1 MFKKI
6 KNTLAKVISKNEPKN
21 QVKKNTY
28 KKKYNSNYR
37 KKRTNYQTNRTSQ
50 KNVNINSDSERNLK
64 VTSPQRS
71 SPQRSSPQRSSPQ
84 RSSPQRSSL
93 NSGGEVNKT
102 MNYRSLASYRKRRMK
117 LDPALPEDVAFR
129 SPEEGGDITLKIRQT
144 HSFYS
149 QKDKAR
155 IIFYDKSL
163 FIDHSE

>member
-6 KNTLAKVISKNEPKN
+6 KSTISKVISRDEPKK
-21 QVKKNTY
+21 QVIKNTY

-37 KKRTNYQTNRTSQ
+37 KKRTNYQTNRTNQ
-50 KNVNINSDSERNLK
+50 KNANINSESERNLK
-64 VTSPQRS
+64 VTAPQRS
-71 SPQRSSPQRSSPQ
+71 AP
-84 RSSPQRSSL
+84 

>member
-64 VTSPQRS
+64 VT

>member
-64 VTSPQRS
+64 VT
-71 SPQRSSPQRSSPQ
+71 SPQRSSPQ

>member
-64 VTSPQRS
+64 VT
-71 SPQRSSPQRSSPQ
+71 SPQ

>member
-1 MFKKI
+1 
-6 KNTLAKVISKNEPKN
+6 
-21 QVKKNTY
+21 
-28 KKKYNSNYR
+28 
-37 KKRTNYQTNRTSQ
+37 
-50 KNVNINSDSERNLK
+50 
-64 VTSPQRS
+64 
-71 SPQRSSPQRSSPQ
+71 SPQRSSPQ

>member
-21 QVKKNTY
+21 QVKKNNY

-64 VTSPQRS
+64 VT